1 MSDKKPDDEVPA
13 NEGPARE
20 DPAREDP
27 DREDPDHDLTV
38 EKQVAPEENLD
49 WLPDPEPTEGG
60 APAP

>member
-1 MSDKKPDDEVPA
+1 MSDKKPDKEDPVNEDPA
-13 NEGPARE
+13 SE

-27 DREDPDHDLTV
+27 AGEDPGHDLTV

-49 WLPDPEPTEGG
+49 WLPEPEPTEGG

>member
-1 MSDKKPDDEVPA
+1 MSDKKPD
-13 NEGPARE
+13 NEDPARE

-27 DREDPDHDLTV
+27 AHEDPDHDLTV

-49 WLPDPEPTEGG
+49 WLPEPEPTEGG